1 MSSLLL
7 SRIERRLRFSFCRLL
22 QFVRIAAYRMAS
34 TNKLYGR
41 GLQIFQPVH
50 AIGQGK
56 IKIGS
61 NVVIG
66 VFQSPGYLSDSCHIE
81 ARTATSEIVIG
92 DGTFVNNSFTAIA
105 ETTKIEI
112 GCRCLIGP
120 CVTIFDS
127 DFHGLQVAE
136 RMNANATIQKP
147 VKIGDDV
154 FVGAGVFILK
164 GVSIGSGAVIGAGAV
179 VVSDIPGSVIAAG
192 NPARVLRAL

>member
-1 MSSLLL
+1 
-7 SRIERRLRFSFCRLL
+7 
-22 QFVRIAAYRMAS
+22 MAS
-34 TNKLYGR
+34 TNRLHGR
-41 GLQIFQPVH
+41 GLRIFQPVH

-66 VFQSPGYLSDSCHIE
+66 VLQSPGYLSDSCHIE
-81 ARTATSEIVIG
+81 ARTEIAEIIIG
-92 DGTFVNNSFTAIA
+92 DDTFVNNAFTAIA

-120 CVTIFDS
+120 RVTVFDS
-127 DFHGLQVAE
+127 DFHGLQVAD

-154 FVGAGVFILK
+154 FIGAGAFILK
-164 GVSIGSGAVIGAGAV
+164 GVSIGSGTVIGAGAV
-179 VVSDIPGSVIAAG
+179 VVSDIPEAVIAAG
-192 NPARVLRAL
+192 NPARILRAL

>member
-1 MSSLLL
+1 MFRLFLP
-7 SRIERRLRFSFCRLL
+7 RIARRLRFGFCRLL
-22 QFVRIAAYRMAS
+22 QFVRIVAYRMAS
-34 TNKLYGR
+34 TNRIDGR
-41 GLQIFQPVH
+41 GLRIFQPVH

-66 VFQSPGYLSDSCHIE
+66 VLQSPGYLSDSCHIE
-81 ARTATSEIVIG
+81 ARTETAEIIIG
-92 DGTFVNNSFTAIA
+92 DGTFVNNAFTAIA

-112 GCRCLIGP
+112 GRRCLIGP
-120 CVTIFDS
+120 RVTIFDS
-127 DFHGLQVAE
+127 DFHGLRVVD

-154 FVGAGVFILK
+154 FVGAGALILK

-179 VVSDIPGSVIAAG
+179 VVSDIPEAVIAAG
-192 NPARVLRAL
+192 NPARILRAL